1 MREGMAVVRQ
11 DTTIA
16 RRAWLAPA
24 LGLLALLFAVSGW
37 AREVSGVRMSST
49 PDNTRLVFDLDG
61 PVTYSLSTLDDPRRV
76 LIEMRDTRLGS
87 NAGAERL
94 RVAGSSVAAVRSAV
108 QPDGTLRW
116 VLELRGNQSA
126 RGFVLGPS
134 GGHGHRLVVDVPAA
148 APAATLATAESRA
161 PAPRPA
167 SARQGPAPVEAS
179 LPSTGRGGASAG
191 TGERAGSGV
200 ANAAPAAPIAAPV
213 AASMPPVAPSASP
226 SPSSPPAPVAAAGAS
241 QAMAS
246 APVSAPAAPASPASP
261 AAAAASAPAAV
272 PREAG
277 PDVAATPARAPASR
291 TQPPA
296 TAPAIASPAAR
307 AEPPRAEPARTDR
320 ARLGPLPPGGDI
332 VFAIDAGHGGKDPGA
347 IGAGGE
353 REKDVVLAIAKQLAE
368 FINAEP
374 GFRAVLTRTG
384 DYFIPLRERTRLARA
399 AGAHFFISVHADAA
413 LNTAARGASVYALSE
428 RGATSEAAKW
438 LAERENNA
446 DLVGG
451 VTLDDKDRVLA
462 SVLLDLSMTASLTE
476 SLELGGE
483 VLEELGALTRL
494 HSRRVE
500 QAGFMVL
507 KSPDI
512 PSVLVET
519 GFISNA
525 EDARNLASDGYR
537 ERVARAIFRGVRE
550 QALARPPQGTAVAAR
565 LRARSAPVAAASAGP
580 ETPPPT
586 ASAALA
592 SADACPCDYTVVRG
606 DTLRSIAERFRV
618 PAVAIRRLNEM
629 RTSRVR
635 AGQTLRIPAASST
648 GSASTVARES

>member
-1 MREGMAVVRQ
+1 M
-11 DTTIA
+11 
-16 RRAWLAPA
+16 
-24 LGLLALLFAVSGW
+24 
-37 AREVSGVRMSST
+37 
-49 PDNTRLVFDLDG
+49 
-61 PVTYSLSTLDDPRRV
+61 
-76 LIEMRDTRLGS
+76 
-87 NAGAERL
+87 
-94 RVAGSSVAAVRSAV
+94 
-108 QPDGTLRW
+108 
-116 VLELRGNQSA
+116 
-126 RGFVLGPS
+126 
-134 GGHGHRLVVDVPAA
+134 
-148 APAATLATAESRA
+148 
-161 PAPRPA
+161 
-167 SARQGPAPVEAS
+167 
-179 LPSTGRGGASAG
+179 
-191 TGERAGSGV
+191 
-200 ANAAPAAPIAAPV
+200 
-213 AASMPPVAPSASP
+213 
-226 SPSSPPAPVAAAGAS
+226 
-241 QAMAS
+241 
-246 APVSAPAAPASPASP
+246 
-261 AAAAASAPAAV
+261 
-272 PREAG
+272 
-277 PDVAATPARAPASR
+277 
-291 TQPPA
+291 
-296 TAPAIASPAAR
+296 
-307 AEPPRAEPARTDR
+307 
-320 ARLGPLPPGGDI
+320 
-332 VFAIDAGHGGKDPGA
+332 FAIDAGHGGKDPGA

-353 REKDVVLAIAKQLAE
+353 REKDVVLAIAKRLAD

-413 LNTAARGASVYALSE
+413 LNAAARGASVYALSE

-483 VLEELGALTRL
+483 VLQELGALTRL

-519 GFISNA
+519 GFISNP

-550 QALARPPQGTAVAAR
+550 QALGRPPQGTAIAAR
-565 LRARSAPVAAASAGP
+565 LRARSSPVAAAAPAADVPKPSA
-580 ETPPPT
+580 
-586 ASAALA
+586 AVALA
-592 SADACPCDYTVVRG
+592 STDACPCDYTVVRG

-629 RTSRVR
+629 RSSRVR
-635 AGQTLRIPAASST
+635 VGQTLRIPAASDA
-648 GSASTVARES
+648 SASTAARES